1 MEYLEY
7 SLTAVILFVLGS
19 LLIIY
24 VKGIRKILVSLWITY
39 VKGIG
44 VIKMLVL
51 LLIVYVKGIRIK
63 IYNKNNK
70 KPKEDEKQSE

>member
-7 SLTAVILFVLGS
+7 LLTAVILFVLGS

-24 VKGIRKILVSLWITY
+24 VKGIRGILELLWITY
-39 VKGIG
+39 VKGIE

-63 IYNKNNK
+63 IYNKNK